1 MTMKEYERK
10 DRNCVSGTRA
20 CRRASYECKPD
31 ADENCGWW
39 ASLGYCKEEHVEFM
53 AAYCQTSCGC
63 ESSTDKCTCGVSKRK
78 TEAGGITRIS
88 GGNEADPHEFPWMVR
103 ITGGCAGKVCGG
115 VLVSPRVVLSAFHCA
130 IPYDSPYQTYPC
142 DHSDGRT
149 VALLGMHYNGDQED
163 RIPIVEVYYP
173 RNPNRVGRDYSSH
186 DFVLYRLAKPARY
199 TNKVGP
205 ICLPEPNSEYGG
217 EKATAAGWGR
227 TYGPSTSHQSPFL
240 KKVELRVNPK
250 RYKHKYV
257 FGTKLEKIGG
267 VYQDPCSGDSGGP
280 LMFYNK
286 TTSKYVLIGT
296 VSGEGYDCRTDT
308 TSYFERTTDGIWNKV
323 SAHMEWIKKKMDE
336 LGETVCK

>member
-1 MTMKEYERK
+1 
-10 DRNCVSGTRA
+10 
-20 CRRASYECKPD
+20 
-31 ADENCGWW
+31 
-39 ASLGYCKEEHVEFM
+39 
-53 AAYCQTSCGC
+53 
-63 ESSTDKCTCGVSKRK
+63 
-78 TEAGGITRIS
+78 
-88 GGNEADPHEFPWMVR
+88 MVR
-103 ITGGCAGKVCGG
+103 IIGGCAGGLCGG

-130 IPYDSPYQTYPC
+130 TPIGSRQNYPC
-142 DHSDGRT
+142 DHSDGER
-149 VALLGMHYNGDQED
+149 VALLGMHYARSWNWKNWDQEAT
-163 RIPIVEVYYP
+163 IPIVEAHYPPNPTIQYYW
-173 RNPNRVGRDYSSH
+173 NDLSH
-186 DFVLYRLAKPARY
+186 DFVLYRLKWPATY

-227 TYGPSTSHQSPFL
+227 TGVNNRFQSPVL

-250 RYKHKYV
+250 RYEHKYM